1 MQPPSVVASS
11 HGNTLPA
18 DTVTLMGSTVKAARA
33 DALEERAFRLIS
45 GHRALD
51 LLATL
56 RDRHRRPLDCLREP
70 ADLDRW
76 LTLAGLPLRTRA
88 CTEDLAD
95 ARQLRETI
103 DGVARAYL
111 AAVTPDAAAV
121 CELNEWARRPP
132 LSPRIDERLERRW
145 EGEEAVHAA
154 LALLAREAIELLGG
168 PERALIRECEAAPK
182 CSRLYLDRSRG
193 RRRRWC
199 QMEWCGSQAKMSAYR
214 RRMAATRR

>member
-1 MQPPSVVASS
+1 M
-11 HGNTLPA
+11 
-18 DTVTLMGSTVKAARA
+18 DYTVKAGRA

-56 RDRHRRPLDCLREP
+56 RDRHRRPLECLREP

-95 ARQLRETI
+95 ARQFRETI
-103 DGVARAYL
+103 DAVARAYL
-111 AAVTPDAAAV
+111 AALTPDVSAV
-121 CELNEWARRPP
+121 CALNGWARRPP
-132 LSPRIDERLERRW
+132 LAPRIDKRLERQW
-145 EGEEAVHAA
+145 DGEQAVQAA
-154 LALLAREAIELLGG
+154 LALLARETIELLSG
-168 PERALIRECEAAPK
+168 PERALIRECEAAPE

-214 RRMAATRR
+214 RRKAAAQQ